1 MNSFEINLPR
11 ISRAQLEMATPAL
24 AVAAIYGFALLLPSV
39 GHRLV
44 PLPVLAVH
52 AGTALSALVLGA
64 VVLFRRKGNAT
75 HRMLGKVWVALM
87 MIVSLTAFGI
97 QTQGHL
103 SMIHLLAVVT
113 PVYLIVGI
121 YHAKRGNIASHL
133 RAMRG
138 VYIGLVIAAIFAL
151 ATPGR
156 ALTHL
161 VFGA

>member
-1 MNSFEINLPR
+1 MNTFEINLPQL
-11 ISRAQLEMATPAL
+11 SRAQLEMAAPVVS
-24 AVAAIYGFALLLPSV
+24 VAAIYGLALLLPNV

-52 AGTALSALVLGA
+52 AGTALSALALGA

-75 HRMLGKVWVALM
+75 HRMLGRVWVALM

-103 SMIHLLAVVT
+103 SWIHLLAVVT
-113 PVYLIVGI
+113 PVYLIAGI

-133 RAMRG
+133 GAMRG

-156 ALTHL
+156 ALTKL